1 MPRKR
6 VAMRKIKEVLRLKYA
21 CGLSE
26 RQIAESCGLGKTTVG
41 EYLQRAEMA
50 GLSWPLAAE
59 LDEAALEAR
68 LFARPLLPARY
79 VLPDWAEVHR
89 ELKRKGVTRFLL
101 WQEYKERHPEGIAYP
116 TFTVLYRQWLE
127 KLEVVM
133 RQHHKAGEKLF
144 VDYAGMTLAITD
156 PGTGELREGQV
167 FVAVLGASNYSYAEV
182 TLTQNL
188 EDWLASHRRALEF
201 FGGVPELVVPDNL
214 KVGVK
219 SPCRY
224 EPEVNPSY
232 AELATHYGFAV
243 LPARVRKP
251 RDKAKVETGVQIV
264 ERRILAPLRNRTF
277 FSVGEA
283 NNSVWELL
291 ARLNEQPFQ
300 KLQGSRQ
307 SLFEE
312 LDRPALK
319 PLPAEPYVLATWKKA
334 RVNIDHHIEIDGHYY
349 SVPHQ
354 YAREQ
359 VEVRLTATTLEVFV
373 KGKRVASHAKVADLA
388 RYKGR
393 HTTIPEHM
401 PEAQRRHG
409 EWSPGRLI
417 GWAEKIGEH
426 TALVVKHILESRP
439 HPEQGFRSCL
449 GIMRLAKSYPP
460 QRVEAACRRAVKLK
474 SYSYKSIASILK
486 HNLDQQPLAEPQN
499 DTTTPRSHRNLRGAG
514 YYQR

>member
-1 MPRKR
+1 
-6 VAMRKIKEVLRLKYA
+6 MRKIKEILRLKYA

-26 RQIAESCGLGKTTVG
+26 RQIAESCRLGKTTVG
-41 EYLQRAEMA
+41 EYLQRAEA
-50 GLSWPLAAE
+50 VGLSWPLPAD
-59 LDEAALEAR
+59 LDEEALEAR
-68 LFARPLLPARY
+68 LFARPLPPPSR
-79 VLPDWAEVHR
+79 VLPDWAEVQR

-116 TFTVLYRQWLE
+116 TFTVLYRQWAG
-127 KLEVVM
+127 KLDVVM
-133 RQHHKAGEKLF
+133 RQEHKAGEKLF
-144 VDYAGMTLAITD
+144 VDYAGMTLPITD
-156 PGTGELREGQV
+156 PGTGEVRQGQV
-167 FVAVLGASNYSYAEV
+167 FVATLGASNYTYAEV
-182 TLTQNL
+182 SLTQNL

-224 EPEVNPSY
+224 EPEANPSY
-232 AELATHYGFAV
+232 AELAAHYGFAV

-264 ERRILAPLRNRTF
+264 ERRILAPLRDRSF

-283 NNSVWELL
+283 NKSVWELL
-291 ARLNEQPFQ
+291 ASLNEQPFQ

-319 PLPAEPYVLATWKKA
+319 PLPAEPYVLASWKKA
-334 RVNIDHHIEIDGHYY
+334 RVNIDYHIEIDGHYY

-354 YAREQ
+354 YARQ
-359 VEVRLTATTLEVFV
+359 QIEVRLTATTLEVFV
-373 KGKRVASHAKVADLA
+373 KDKRLASHAKVADRA

-409 EWSPGRLI
+409 EWSPGRPI
-417 GWAEKIGEH
+417 SWAEKIGEH

-449 GIMRLAKSYPP
+449 GIMRLSKSHPP
-460 QRVEAACRRAVKLK
+460 ERVEAACRRAVKLK
-474 SYSYKSIASILK
+474 SYSYQSIASILK
-486 HNLDQQPLAEPQN
+486 HNLDQQPLPKPQHSKP
-499 DTTTPRSHRNLRGAG
+499 TPRAHRNLRGAG
-514 YYQR
+514 YYQG